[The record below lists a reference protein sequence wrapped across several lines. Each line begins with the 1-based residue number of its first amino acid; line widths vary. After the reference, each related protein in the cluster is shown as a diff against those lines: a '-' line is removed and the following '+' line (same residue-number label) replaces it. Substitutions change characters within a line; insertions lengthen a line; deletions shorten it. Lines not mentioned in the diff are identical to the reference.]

1 MNVVIERCAGLDV
14 HKKTV
19 VACVRT
25 PEEGRGKLRAKE
37 TRTFATAMKGLEA
50 LRAWL
55 GSHGVTDV
63 AMESAGVYWRPV
75 YAVLEGDFRLLL
87 VNARHVKHVPGRKT
101 DVRDCEWIAQLLG
114 CGLLKG
120 SFVPP
125 PEIRGLRDLT
135 RLRKTLVEDRTAQ
148 VNRVGKILELANV
161 KLASVVSSVMGV
173 TGRRRRILEAMIDG
187 EEDPKA
193 LANLARGSLRGK
205 RRELAEVVPGLIR
218 DHHRFVLR
226 RHLELT
232 DELSRRTD
240 KLDMRIV
247 TVTDIPFGAALDVL
261 ESIPGV
267 GRRSAE
273 AILAEIGD
281 DMSKF
286 PTAGHFAS
294 WARVCPGNHESA
306 GKRKPASIGKGNT
319 WLRKALSQVAWAE
332 ARTRGSYYR
341 ALYHRKKAKGGSK
354 KAIVAVQHALL
365 VAIRNMFSTGS
376 THEDL
381 GPDHFQRHDKE
392 RRQRH
397 LLKQLEKMGVN
408 VRVQDEAA

>member
-63 AMESAGVYWRPV
+63 AMESTGVYWRPV
-75 YAVLEGDFRLLL
+75 YAVLEGGFRLLL

-135 RLRKTLVEDRTAQ
+135 RLRKTLVEDRAAQ

-173 TGRRRRILEAMIDG
+173 TGRRILEAMIDG

-247 TVTDIPFGAALDVL
+247 TVTDIPFGAALDIL

-267 GRRSAE
+267 GRRSAG

-319 WLRKALSQVAWAE
+319 SGCERHCHKWRGQRRGPGAATTGRRTTARRRRAARRRRSWPSSMPCWSRSGTCSRRAP
-332 ARTRGSYYR
+332 RTRTLDRTTSSAMTR
-341 ALYHRKKAKGGSK
+341 S
-354 KAIVAVQHALL
+354 
-365 VAIRNMFSTGS
+365 
-376 THEDL
+376 
-381 GPDHFQRHDKE
+381 
-392 RRQRH
+392 
-397 LLKQLEKMGVN
+397 
-408 VRVQDEAA
+408 AASATF

>member
-25 PEEGRGKLRAKE
+25 PEGGRGKLRSRE

-63 AMESAGVYWRPV
+63 AMESTGVYWRPV

-101 DVRDCEWIAQLLG
+101 DVRDSEWIAQLLE

-125 PEIRGLRDLT
+125 PEIRDLRDLT
-135 RLRKTLVEDRTAQ
+135 RLRKTLVQDRTAQ

-161 KLASVVSSVMGV
+161 KLASVVSDIMGA
-173 TGRRRRILEAMIDG
+173 TGRRILDAMIDG
-187 EEDPKA
+187 EEDPKV

-205 RRELAEVVPGLIR
+205 RRELAAVVPGLIR

-226 RHLELT
+226 RHLELI
-232 DELSRRTD
+232 DGLSRQID
-240 KLDMRIV
+240 KLDMRIFA
-247 TVTDIPFGAALDVL
+247 VTDIPFGAALDLL

-281 DMSKF
+281 DMSPF
-286 PTAGHFAS
+286 PTAGHLAS
-294 WARVCPGNHESA
+294 WARLCPGNRESA
-306 GKRKPASIGKGNT
+306 GKRKPASIGKGNS
-319 WLRKALSQVAWAE
+319 WLRKALAQVAWA
-332 ARTRGSYYR
+332 AVRTGGCYYR

-365 VAIRNMFSTGS
+365 VAIWHMFSTGS
-376 THEDL
+376 IHEDL
-381 GPDHFQRHDKE
+381 GPDHFQRHDKK
-392 RRQRH
+392 RRVRY
-397 LLKQLEKMGVN
+397 LKAQIEKLGVN
-408 VRVQDEAA
+408 IRIVDEAA